1 MGSCEVRK
9 SGRRELQEKFFVS
22 QITEL
27 WYKKDKRSTKIKR
40 KIAGGSYGPALKS
53 VLIREEVTDVL

>member
-1 MGSCEVRK
+1 M
-9 SGRRELQEKFFVS
+9 QEKFFVS

-27 WYKKDKRSTKIKR
+27 WYKEDERSTKIKR
-40 KIAGGSYGPALKS
+40 KIAGGSYDPALKS